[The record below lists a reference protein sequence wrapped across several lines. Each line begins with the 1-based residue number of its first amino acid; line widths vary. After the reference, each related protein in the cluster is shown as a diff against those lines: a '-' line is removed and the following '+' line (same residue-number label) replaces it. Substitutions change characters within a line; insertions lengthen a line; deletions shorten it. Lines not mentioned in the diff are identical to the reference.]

1 MSDRLGGSHIVLDWM
16 TGRRL
21 SGTVAALITSAVA
34 LSLAACGS
42 ASLSSQ
48 PGAIASTLGASE
60 TGAAQPTSQRPAK
73 RFNPFVDNTEGS
85 GGRVVIEN
93 PSMRDVMQGG
103 PLAERSVGRA
113 DAPVTVIK
121 YASLTCPYCRK
132 FQLETFPLLKKRY
145 IDTGKMRFILRE
157 FPIGFQS
164 GAATIAMRCVP
175 EKHYFDAYSALL
187 KSQSKWVSQ
196 EVRREPIWQVV
207 QRFGITRAQFDQCY
221 EDKQLIANLNAV
233 KERGRTLGVI
243 GTPNFFIGNRLYKRV
258 LTMTDFDAAMSGTA
272 FVGAS
277 AGIPRR

>member
-1 MSDRLGGSHIVLDWM
+1 M

-21 SGTVAALITSAVA
+21 HGIFAACFASGVTL
-34 LSLAACGS
+34 LLAACGS

-48 PGAIASTLGASE
+48 PGPIASTLGASD
-60 TGAAQPTSQRPAK
+60 TGADQPASQRPAA
-73 RFNPFVDNTEGS
+73 RFNPFVDNTESS
-85 GGRVVIEN
+85 GGRVVIDN

-103 PLAERSVGRA
+103 PLAERSVGRT

-164 GAATIAMRCVP
+164 GAATIALRCVP
-175 EKHYFDAYSALL
+175 EQHYFDAYTALL
-187 KSQSKWVSQ
+187 RSQSKWVSQ
-196 EVRREPIWQVV
+196 EVRRDPIWQVV
-207 QRFGITRAQFDQCY
+207 QRFGLTRAQFDQCY
-221 EDKQLIANLNAV
+221 EDKGLIANLNAV

-258 LTMTDFDAAMSGTA
+258 LTMTDFDAAMSGPA

-277 AGIPRR
+277 AAVTRR